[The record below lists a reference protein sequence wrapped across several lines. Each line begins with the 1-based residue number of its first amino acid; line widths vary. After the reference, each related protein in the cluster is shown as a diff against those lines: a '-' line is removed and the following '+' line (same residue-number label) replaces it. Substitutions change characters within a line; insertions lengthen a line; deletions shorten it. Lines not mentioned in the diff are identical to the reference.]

1 MVACEANERILNVF
15 AIGPTGTFDFE
26 ENNRAT
32 FRPQTTGSHGQNG
45 PCVCS
50 ELN

>member
-1 MVACEANERILNVF
+1 MVACKANERIINGF

-32 FRPQTTGSHGQNG
+32 FRPQRQGASVRIVLACAQN
-45 PCVCS
+45 
-50 ELN
+50 